1 MNLSDDLSSLRQQA
15 RKFEINLVHAL
26 LDEGLGDIYAQ
37 ELLSTLKGFSIA
49 ASEMNEDASTIREL
63 SLEMNGK
70 LDRIQATLRVLFATN
85 KIGNKNFQELSDAL
99 QQLKDAIQ
107 ALLRHA

>member
-1 MNLSDDLSSLRQQA
+1 MNLSDDLSSLLQQA
-15 RKFEINLVHAL
+15 HKFEINLVHAL

-85 KIGNKNFQELSDAL
+85 KIGNKNFQESSDSL

-107 ALLRHA
+107 ALLCHA